1 MRLSVF
7 SAASSAQLLTDLGK
21 IYQNYLPQ
29 EKLNSEALQALI
41 EDEQAQLY
49 VSLFNARHLAAVQ
62 VKVNEHQAFL
72 NLLCVRD
79 ITRRRGLGKNLLH
92 EVEKQLKAEGICII
106 KMDLKKTAEDEKEGL
121 SLFMLDSGY
130 LLIDGI
136 FTKSI

>member
-7 SAASSAQLLTDLGK
+7 SATHSTQLLTDLGK

-29 EKLNSEALQALI
+29 EKLTHSALQTLI
-41 EDEQAQLY
+41 ENEQAQLY
-49 VSLFNARHLAAVQ
+49 VSLFNARHLASVQ
-62 VKVNEHQAFL
+62 VKVNDHQAFL

-106 KMDLKKTAEDEKEGL
+106 KMDIKKIAEDEKEGI

>member
-7 SAASSAQLLTDLGK
+7 SASNSTQLLTDLEK
-21 IYQNYLPQ
+21 IYHNYLPQ
-29 EKLNSEALQALI
+29 EQLTRNALQALV

-62 VKVNEHQAFL
+62 VKISGQQAFL

-79 ITRRRGLGKNLLH
+79 ITRRRGLGKNLLL
-92 EVEKQLKAEGICII
+92 EVEKQLKAEGSDTV
-106 KMDLKKTAEDEKEGL
+106 KMVFDHVKEDEKEGV

-130 LLIDGI
+130 LLIDGLFI
-136 FTKSI
+136 KTI